1 MMSSQLDASPG
12 SFYIRTFGCQMNMH
26 DSEHISG
33 VLTESGYSPAET
45 LHDANTVIFNTCCV
59 RESAEDRVWGNLS
72 TIASRPYG
80 PVLVAVCGCMAA
92 RHGVEILRRFPGVRL
107 VFGLDAV
114 ERLPELLR
122 ASHDSPIC
130 DLGDMSSARI
140 DGLPASR
147 RSLSRAWVP
156 VSYGCDN
163 RCAYCVVP
171 SVRGAQR
178 SRPPGEVV
186 AEINRLADEGVVEVT
201 LLGQNVNSFGRDLIG
216 GEEFAH
222 LLERVA
228 SVPGIGRV
236 KFETSHPRDLTDGLL
251 EVMSAAGPL
260 CEYLHLPVQSGS
272 DRVLEAMNRG
282 YAKDYYLARASR
294 ARELVSGL
302 ALTTD
307 IIVGFPGETE
317 RDFNDTLDFVRLVE
331 FDAAYTFMYSPRE
344 GTPAY
349 DLDDDVP
356 SDVKH
361 RRLEELSRLQGEI
374 TSRRL
379 SMIVGRDVEVMVEGP
394 ARTPGDV
401 VGRTRGH
408 QMVVLP
414 AEDAPVDSLVRAVIR
429 GAGGHSLRGSVS
441 EVLYAPGKSRG

>member
-1 MMSSQLDASPG
+1 MMSSQPDAPPG
-12 SFYIRTFGCQMNMH
+12 KFYIRTFGCQMNSH

-33 VLTESGYSPAET
+33 VLTTSGLTIAET
-45 LHDANTVIFNTCCV
+45 LEDADIVIFNTCCV

-72 TIASRPYG
+72 TLAARPDG

-122 ASHDSPIC
+122 ASRGSPVC
-130 DLGDMSSARI
+130 DLGDIASAVI

-147 RSLSRAWVP
+147 RSLARAWVP
-156 VSYGCDN
+156 VSHGCDN

-171 SVRGAQR
+171 SVRGPQR
-178 SRPPGEVV
+178 SRPPDEVV
-186 AEINRLADEGVVEVT
+186 EEVTRLAGEGVLEVT
-201 LLGQNVNSFGRDLIG
+201 LLGQNVNSYGRDLAA
-216 GEEFAH
+216 GEEFSR

-228 SVPGIGRV
+228 SVPGIRRV
-236 KFETSHPRDLTDGLL
+236 KFETSHPRDLNDGIL
-251 EVMSAAGPL
+251 EEMSARKTL

-282 YAKDYYLARASR
+282 YTRYYYLERASR
-294 ARELVSGL
+294 ARELVEGL

-307 IIVGFPGETE
+307 MIVGFPGETE
-317 RDFNDTLDFVRLVE
+317 GDFNDTLDLVRRVE

-344 GTPAY
+344 GTPAF
-349 DLDDDVP
+349 DMDDDVP
-356 SDVKH
+356 AGVKH
-361 RRLEELSRLQGEI
+361 RRLEELARLQGEI

-394 ARTPGDV
+394 ARSPGDV

-408 QMVVLP
+408 QVVVLP
-414 AEDAPVDSLVRAVIR
+414 AADAPVDSLVRAVIS
-429 GAGGHSLRGSVS
+429 GSGGHSLRGEVR
-441 EVLYAPGKSRG
+441 EVLTRRGTSES

>member
-1 MMSSQLDASPG
+1 MMSSLLDASPG
-12 SFYIRTFGCQMNMH
+12 SFYIRTFGCQMNVH

-33 VLTESGYSPAET
+33 VLTKSGYSPAET
-45 LHDANTVIFNTCCV
+45 MEDASTVVFNTCCV

-72 TIASRPYG
+72 TIASRPDG
-80 PVLVAVCGCMAA
+80 PAVVAVCGCMAV

-107 VFGLDAV
+107 VFGLDAL

-122 ASHDSPIC
+122 ACRDAPIC

-140 DGLPASR
+140 DGLPATR
-147 RSLSRAWVP
+147 RSSSRAWVP
-156 VSYGCDN
+156 VSHGCDN

-171 SVRGAQR
+171 SVRGSQR
-178 SRPPGEVV
+178 SRPPDEVV
-186 AEINRLADEGVVEVT
+186 AEINRLAEEGVVEVT
-201 LLGQNVNSFGRDLIG
+201 LLGQNVNSYGRDLAG
-216 GEEFAH
+216 GEDFAH
-222 LLERVA
+222 LLKRIA
-228 SVPGIGRV
+228 SVPGVGRV

-251 EVMSAAGPL
+251 EVMSAGGSI
-260 CEYLHLPVQSGS
+260 CEYLHLPLQSGS

-282 YAKDYYLARASR
+282 YTRDYYLARAHR
-294 ARELVSGL
+294 ARELVNGL

-317 RDFNDTLDFVRLVE
+317 RDFNETLDLVRQVE
-331 FDAAYTFMYSPRE
+331 FDSAYTFIYSPRE

-349 DLDDDVP
+349 HLDDDVP

-361 RRLEELSRLQGEI
+361 RRLEELSRLQTEI

-379 SMIVGRDVEVMVEGP
+379 SMIVGKDVEVMVEGP

-401 VGRTRGH
+401 VGRTRAH
-408 QMVVLP
+408 QVLVLP
-414 AEDAPVDSLVRAVIR
+414 AEDAPVESLVRAVIN

-441 EVLYAPGKSRG
+441 EVIYTPGKSRG